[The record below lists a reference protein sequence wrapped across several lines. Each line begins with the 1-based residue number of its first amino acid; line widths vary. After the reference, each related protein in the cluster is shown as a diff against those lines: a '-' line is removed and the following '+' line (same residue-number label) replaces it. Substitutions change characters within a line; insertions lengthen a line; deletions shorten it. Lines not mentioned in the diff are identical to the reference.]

1 MFFGVYTVIILLG
14 AGIALWTNISLT
26 NVMLASQ
33 VVNGVLLPPILIF
46 MVLIANNQSI
56 MGKYKNSAWYNV
68 VAWLFTGLLIVL
80 TLMLLLSSV
89 APAIMDTVMAG
100 LGL

>member
-14 AGIALWTNISLT
+14 AGIALWPNISLT

-56 MGKYKNSAWYNV
+56 MGKYKNSGWYNV

-100 LGL
+100 LGF